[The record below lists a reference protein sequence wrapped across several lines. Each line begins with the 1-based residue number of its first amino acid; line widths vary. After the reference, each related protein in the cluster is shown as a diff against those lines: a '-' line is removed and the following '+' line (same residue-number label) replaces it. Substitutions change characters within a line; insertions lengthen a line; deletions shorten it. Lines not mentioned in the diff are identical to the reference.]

1 MSEVATSILANL
13 IVGPLAF
20 VGGILIVRYR
30 NPLNAL
36 VFRQQEAM
44 LGRRMARMS
53 AGRQRPWVLAIVG
66 SGVMLMGVI
75 MVSGAIVAIIQG
87 GVFPGQ
93 PSGEEPVATSNPAFA
108 MMVPFFLVGVVTTT
122 AGFALWRFR
131 RILYDFVE
139 RRVRSARG
147 VTQVNEFARQH
158 RPFWIGL
165 AGVGLCAIG
174 VVVLVSCAVMVVGVV
189 GDA

>member
-44 LGRRMARMS
+44 LGRRMAQKS
-53 AGRQRPWVLAIVG
+53 AGRQQPWVLGVVG

-75 MVSGAIVAIIQG
+75 MVSGAIVAIIRG
-87 GVFPGQ
+87 GVLPGQ
-93 PSGEEPVATSNPAFA
+93 LSGEEPVAPGSPAFA
-108 MMVPFFLVGVVTTT
+108 MMVPFVIVSMVTIT
-122 AGFALWRFR
+122 AGFVLWRFR
-131 RILYDFVE
+131 RRVYEFVD
-139 RRVRSARG
+139 RRTRSARG
-147 VTQVNEFARQH
+147 VTEVNEFARQH

-165 AGVGLCAIG
+165 AGVVLCAIG
-174 VVVLVSCAVMVVGVV
+174 VAVLVSGVV
-189 GDA
+189 TVLGAAG